1 MEGSRKMA
9 MTSFLRF
16 QGSRPGHFKEL
27 RTGEASPLR
36 CSPSPSGREPGG
48 PPFRNSTEMTKASR
62 QSLRKHVV
70 AILL

>member
-1 MEGSRKMA
+1 MEESHKIA

-36 CSPSPSGREPGG
+36 CSPRIRSGPGG